1 MKDRHLFLPTR
12 WLGRAAA
19 ATALVALA
27 GCAGGPSTSGSA
39 APATPAAA
47 PMSAT
52 PHTSAS
58 EGASPSFT
66 VSGAVARRATFDLA
80 ALQALPAVTQ
90 TVGSNS
96 YTGVSLWALLNDAS
110 VGLKPDTAVRN
121 PVLSMYA
128 VLVGSDGYRAVVS
141 LAEIAPESGNRAA
154 LVAYSLNGAPLG
166 RNGMARLVLPGDV
179 KPGRSVARLAAI
191 EVFAAQPS
199 GR

>member
-1 MKDRHLFLPTR
+1 MKDRKLVRPSKR
-12 WLGRAAA
+12 PCRAAAAVVVMAIAMLGGCATGSPPAAPAVAAA
-19 ATALVALA
+19 ATA
-27 GCAGGPSTSGSA
+27 
-39 APATPAAA
+39 
-47 PMSAT
+47 
-52 PHTSAS
+52 S
-58 EGASPSFT
+58 EGISPSFT
-66 VSGAVARRATFDLA
+66 VSGAVGKRASFDLA
-80 ALQALPAVTQ
+80 ALQALPVATL
-90 TVGSNS
+90 TVGANS

-141 LAEIAPESGNRAA
+141 LAEIAPESGNRMA

-166 RNGMARLVLPGDV
+166 RNGMARLVMAGDV

>member
-1 MKDRHLFLPTR
+1 MAPH
-12 WLGRAAA
+12 AAH
-19 ATALVALA
+19 ATA
-27 GCAGGPSTSGSA
+27 T
-39 APATPAAA
+39 TN
-47 PMSAT
+47 
-52 PHTSAS
+52 
-58 EGASPSFT
+58 EGISPSFA
-66 VSGAVARRATFDLA
+66 VSGAIGKRVTLDLA

-90 TVGSNS
+90 TVGSNT

-110 VGLKPDTAVRN
+110 VGLKLDAAVRN

-128 VLVGSDGYRAVVS
+128 VVVGSDGYRAVVS
-141 LAEIAPESGNRAA
+141 LAEIAPESGNRVA

-166 RNGMARLVLPGDV
+166 RNGMARLVMAGDV

>member
-1 MKDRHLFLPTR
+1 M
-12 WLGRAAA
+12 AAI
-19 ATALVALA
+19 TALTVLA
-27 GCAGGPSTSGSA
+27 GCAGSP
-39 APATPAAA
+39 PQAAA
-47 PMSAT
+47 MAPHAAHAT
-52 PHTSAS
+52 ATTN
-58 EGASPSFT
+58 EGISPSFT
-66 VSGAVARRATFDLA
+66 VSGAVGKRATFDLA
-80 ALQALPAVTQ
+80 ALQALPAVTL
-90 TVGSNS
+90 TVGSNT

-128 VLVGSDGYRAVVS
+128 VVVGSDGYCAVVS
-141 LAEIAPESGNRAA
+141 LAEIAPESGNRMA

-166 RNGMARLVLPGDV
+166 RNGMARLVMAGDV

>member
-1 MKDRHLFLPTR
+1 VKDRTLFLSVHR
-12 WLGRAAA
+12 LRHAAA
-19 ATALVALA
+19 AAAFMAFA
-27 GCAGGPSTSGSA
+27 GCAGSPPMATAPTAFTASTAS
-39 APATPAAA
+39 TAAA
-47 PMSAT
+47 A
-52 PHTSAS
+52 
-58 EGASPSFT
+58 EGISPAFT
-66 VSGAVARRATFDLA
+66 VSGAVGRRATFDLA

-90 TVGSNS
+90 TVGGNT
-96 YTGVSLWALLNDAS
+96 YTGVSLWALLNGAS

-128 VLVGSDGYRAVVS
+128 VAVGSDGYRAVIS
-141 LAEIAPESGNRAA
+141 LAEIAPESGNRTA

-166 RNGMARLVLPGDV
+166 RNGMARLVMAGDV